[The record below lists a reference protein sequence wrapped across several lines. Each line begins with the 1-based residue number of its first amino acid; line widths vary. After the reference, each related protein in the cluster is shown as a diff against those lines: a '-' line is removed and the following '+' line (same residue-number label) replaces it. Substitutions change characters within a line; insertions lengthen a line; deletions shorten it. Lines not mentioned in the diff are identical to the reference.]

1 MKAPTKRISSW
12 LLATALALFPVAH
25 SLGAEPTE
33 SAEPEAKQRLFETPD
48 AAGKA
53 LLEAAKA
60 KELAGLVAIF
70 GPGSEDILASGDPVG
85 EETTRQR
92 FITAYETKHAWT
104 EAPGDAR
111 ILTVGELDW
120 PLPIPLVHT
129 AEGWRFDTARG
140 REEILDRRVGR
151 NELSAIQSCLALVDA
166 EREYYAENPT
176 GGPPQYAQRIASS
189 EGKKDGL
196 YWPVEEGQKES
207 PLGPIFARA
216 RAEGYTP
223 GEGKR
228 APYHGYLYKILTA
241 QGEAASGGAKSYIQ
255 DGAMTEG
262 FALIAWP
269 AKYGSSGV
277 MTFLVNETG
286 VVYEKNLGP
295 ETATKA
301 GEIKEFDPDVSWD
314 VVSGAALVP
323 EDEGDSDEG

>member
-1 MKAPTKRISSW
+1 MTAPTKRISRW
-12 LLATALALFPVAH
+12 LLATALVLCPVAE
-25 SLGAEPTE
+25 SLGAEPTAGTAPD
-33 SAEPEAKQRLFETPD
+33 AEQRHFETPD
-48 AAGKA
+48 AAGTA
-53 LLEAAKA
+53 LLDAAKA
-60 KELAGLVAIF
+60 KKLAGLVAIF
-70 GPGSEDILASGDPVG
+70 GPGSEDILTSGDPVG

-92 FITAYETKHAWT
+92 FIAAYEAKHTWT
-104 EAPGDAR
+104 EAPGDTQV
-111 ILTVGELDW
+111 LTVGELDW

-129 AEGWRFDTARG
+129 EKGWRFDTARG

-166 EREYYAENPT
+166 EREYYAEKPT
-176 GGPPQYAQRIASS
+176 DGPPQYAQRIASS

-196 YWPVEEGQKES
+196 YWPVVEGEKES
-207 PLGPIFARA
+207 PLGPIFAQA

-223 GEGKR
+223 GEGER
-228 APYHGYLYKILTA
+228 APYHGYLYKILTE
-241 QGEAASGGAKSYIQ
+241 QGDAASGGAKSYIQ
-255 DGAMTEG
+255 DGAMTGG

-301 GEIKEFDPDVSWD
+301 AEIKAFDPDVSWD
-314 VVSGAALVP
+314 VVSEAALVP
-323 EDEGDSDEG
+323 EDEDDSKES